1 MPSRVASCPFPLAAR
16 GAGETSTYGR
26 LRQRTHCSMYI
37 YGMVLSAGDGRTAP
51 LGQTRWAHLRIGPD
65 AQRVS
70 GVRDACDGGGQ
81 VACWRAGV
89 VDDAEKRAWLEGG
102 GGLDGSPFVPPAPRR
117 PRSTGHKGGVG
128 VRVGVERM
136 RQLGQKIN
144 GKVQPKR
151 PTDDLARPTNAL
163 GYPTGSGGT

>member
-1 MPSRVASCPFPLAAR
+1 MLTGYQAFETLVME
-16 GAGETSTYGR
+16 AGK
-26 LRQRTHCSMYI
+26 
-37 YGMVLSAGDGRTAP
+37 
-51 LGQTRWAHLRIGPD
+51 
-65 AQRVS
+65 
-70 GVRDACDGGGQ
+70 
-81 VACWRAGV
+81 WRAGV

-128 VRVGVERM
+128 VRVDVERM